1 MNDESSSIKMC
12 LKLSEDL
19 AKGNLNVNEEIESQN
34 KMLNNT
40 NSKIATIISKF
51 PIIGKVLSSI
61 KFQKYKEKII
71 LGIVIGIIVW
81 FGLYLIYNKH

>member
-1 MNDESSSIKMC
+1 MC

-40 NSKIATIISKF
+40 NSKIVTIISKF

>member
-40 NSKIATIISKF
+40 NSKIVTIISKF